1 VSQNKGKNQTSVVT
15 DGFGTLCRKMR
26 RRYPHCALL
35 PRLLYRGRS
44 NAEHIEEIRMSD
56 RYGENASEN
65 RFALDQD
72 LQFKAEVRR
81 NKLIGLWAAE
91 LLGKED
97 AAAYAKDV
105 VAADFE
111 EAGDKDVVRK
121 LRADFDAAGLA
132 VTTETIEAKL
142 YEFMGLA
149 VEQIQ
154 QD

>member
-1 VSQNKGKNQTSVVT
+1 
-15 DGFGTLCRKMR
+15 
-26 RRYPHCALL
+26 
-35 PRLLYRGRS
+35 
-44 NAEHIEEIRMSD
+44 MSD